1 MKSIRADFYV
11 VKSFD
16 FTELKEIIAMALETR
31 LPVDNLAQYDQPGL
45 AN

>member
-1 MKSIRADFYV
+1 MKSISAGFYV

-31 LPVDNLAQYDQPGL
+31 LPVGNLALHDQPGL